1 MTETNKHKEFK
12 QQQNILSFPF
22 YLGYQK
28 LSYYIL
34 AISYIPK
41 DKLHTL
47 LSFYIK

>member
-22 YLGYQK
+22 CNEGPYLGYQK

-34 AISYIPK
+34 AI
-41 DKLHTL
+41 
-47 LSFYIK
+47 